1 MPDLSVSAIGKD
13 AAGKLQAAAMKT
25 NKKQWPTWHWL
36 FDNMKLSRLGTKASS
51 EEWLEGEAWKVMQSL
66 IKKYHPNKEA

>member
-25 NKKQWPTWHWL
+25 NKKQWPTWH
-36 FDNMKLSRLGTKASS
+36 
-51 EEWLEGEAWKVMQSL
+51 
-66 IKKYHPNKEA
+66 